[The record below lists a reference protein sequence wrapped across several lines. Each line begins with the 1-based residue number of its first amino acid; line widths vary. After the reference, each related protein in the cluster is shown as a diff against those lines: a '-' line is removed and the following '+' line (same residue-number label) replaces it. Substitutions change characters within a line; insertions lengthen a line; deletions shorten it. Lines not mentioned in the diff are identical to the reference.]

1 MKYFL
6 LFYEAG
12 ADYAQRRQPYRTE
25 HLQYGMAAVDRG
37 ELILGGAYGD
47 QVDGAVLVFVG
58 ETAAVAEAFALNDP
72 YVVNGVIQRW
82 WVRPWTVVL
91 KQ

>member
-12 ADYAQRRQPYRTE
+12 ADYAERRQPYRTE
-25 HLQYGMAAVDRG
+25 HLQYGMAAVERG

-47 QVDGAVLVFVG
+47 QVDGAVLVCLS
-58 ETAAVAEAFALNDP
+58 ERLP
-72 YVVNGVIQRW
+72 LS
-82 WVRPWTVVL
+82 L
-91 KQ
+91 KRLRKTILTL